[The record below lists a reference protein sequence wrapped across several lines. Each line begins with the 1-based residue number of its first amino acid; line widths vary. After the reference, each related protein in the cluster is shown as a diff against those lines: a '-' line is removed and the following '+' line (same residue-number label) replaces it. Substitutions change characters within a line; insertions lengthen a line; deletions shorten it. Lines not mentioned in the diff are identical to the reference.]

1 MLRSGCNDFGGTLYE
16 ESITR
21 ESGGRF
27 GECLTPVEIEAAI
40 RSVGRIP
47 RQRTTLYGVPA

>member
-1 MLRSGCNDFGGTLYE
+1 M
-16 ESITR
+16 
-21 ESGGRF
+21 
-27 GECLTPVEIEAAI
+27 TPVEIETAI